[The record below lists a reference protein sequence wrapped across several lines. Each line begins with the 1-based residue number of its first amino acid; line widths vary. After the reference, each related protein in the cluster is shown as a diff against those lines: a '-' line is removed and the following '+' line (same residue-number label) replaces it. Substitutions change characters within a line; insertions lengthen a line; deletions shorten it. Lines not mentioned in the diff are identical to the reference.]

1 MPKHLNFHKSAARP
15 HLGKKTVSSFAAKT
29 ASMRKLLLFTLLI
42 IAGCDKKPVVAP
54 DATASFER
62 SINGSALW
70 DWDFS
75 YGAASRLN
83 LTQTWYTGSATPG
96 KQSRWTFSFVDPQTP
111 VDLIFSFMGQDS
123 SATLPMGKDMTF
135 AYRSTQTDPDNITCS
150 LAEKGSLYTG
160 VDSTFMDINLQTMA
174 KGLISGTFSMQ
185 LYSSTA
191 TVLITQGHF
200 TNVPVT
206 LATQ

>member
-1 MPKHLNFHKSAARP
+1 MPRAPRWYGIP
-15 HLGKKTVSSFAAKT
+15 IRT
-29 ASMRKLLLFTLLI
+29 LLLTFVGTLLCFAVSLFLGI
-42 IAGCDKKPVVAP
+42 LGTIAV
-54 DATASFER
+54 
-62 SINGSALW
+62 SALR
-70 DWDFS
+70 
-75 YGAASRLN
+75 GVH
-83 LTQTWYTGSATPG
+83 P
-96 KQSRWTFSFVDPQTP
+96 
-111 VDLIFSFMGQDS
+111 
-123 SATLPMGKDMTF
+123 DMTF

-174 KGLISGTFSMQ
+174 KGLISGTFSIQ